1 VIEVRG
7 AEQFAQL
14 SKRLRDAANKDLQ
27 KEMSLSISRAMRPL
41 TAAIR
46 ASAASTLPQSGGL
59 AARIAKSS
67 MRTRR
72 RAMGI
77 TLIASNPYTLQ
88 KLDDGSVR
96 HPVYGHRNVWV
107 TQSVT
112 PGWWTRPTTAF
123 APQARQAVQKALDDV
138 AAKI

>member
-1 VIEVRG
+1 MIEIQG
-7 AEQFAQL
+7 AEQFAAL
-14 SKRLRDAANKDLQ
+14 SKRLRDAANKGLQ
-27 KEMSLSISRAMRPL
+27 REMSKQITAAMRPL

-59 AARIAKSS
+59 AARIAKSQ

-72 RAMGI
+72 RASGVSL
-77 TLIASNPYTLQ
+77 TASNAYTL
-88 KLDDGSVR
+88 KRIDAGSVR
-96 HPVYGHRNVWV
+96 HPVFGHGSWV
-107 TQSVT
+107 TQAVT

-123 APQARQAVQKALDDV
+123 TPQARAAVQRALDDV

>member
-1 VIEVRG
+1 MIEIQG
-7 AEQFAQL
+7 AEQFAEL
-14 SKRLRDAANKDLQ
+14 SKRLRAAANKDLQ

-67 MRTRR
+67 MRTKR
-72 RAMGI
+72 RALGI
-77 TLIASNPYTLQ
+77 TLIASNAYTLK
-88 KLDDGSVR
+88 KLDAGSVR
-96 HPVYGHRNVWV
+96 HPVFGRGRWV

-123 APQARQAVQKALDDV
+123 APQARAAVQKALDDV

>member
-1 VIEVRG
+1 VIEVQG

-14 SKRLRDAANKDLQ
+14 AKRLRDAANKDLQ
-27 KEMSLSISRAMRPL
+27 QEMSKQITAAMRPL

-59 AARIAKSS
+59 AGRIAASS

-72 RAMGI
+72 RASGI
-77 TLIASNPYTLQ
+77 SLTASNAYTL
-88 KLDDGSVR
+88 KMLDAGSVR
-96 HPVYGHRNVWV
+96 HPVFGRGSWV

-112 PGWWTRPTTAF
+112 PGWWTKPTTAF
-123 APQARQAVQKALDDV
+123 APQARAAVQKALDDV